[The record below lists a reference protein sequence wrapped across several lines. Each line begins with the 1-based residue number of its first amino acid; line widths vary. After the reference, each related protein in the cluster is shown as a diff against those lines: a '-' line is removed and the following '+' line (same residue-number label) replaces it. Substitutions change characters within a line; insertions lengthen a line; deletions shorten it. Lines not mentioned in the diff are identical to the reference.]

1 MAIVTSQEIKNA
13 FLKANV
19 DFDINTLKADVA
31 FREQGVDSL
40 DFATLLLSVEEAFG
54 VSIPDDKM
62 ESLQTIDQICSF
74 VVEHTA

>member
-40 DFATLLLSVEEAFG
+40 DFATLLLSIEEAFG

>member
-1 MAIVTSQEIKNA
+1 MAIVTSQDIKNA

-19 DFDINTLKADVA
+19 DFDINTLQADVT

-74 VVEHTA
+74 VAEHTA

>member
-1 MAIVTSQEIKNA
+1 MAIVTSQDIKNA

-19 DFDINTLKADVA
+19 DFDINTLQADVT

-74 VVEHTA
+74 VAEPTA